1 MIMSKKASLGSL
13 LLAGAAAYG
22 LYKLSK
28 MSAAE
33 RGELLEKGKQMV
45 ADNLGGLKTVF
56 GRNGSSPDARMNSF
70 SGDVTYGG

>member
-1 MIMSKKASLGSL
+1 MARKTSLSSL

-28 MSAAE
+28 MSPAE
-33 RGELLEKGKQMV
+33 RNGLVDKGKKMV
-45 ADNLGGLKTVF
+45 SDNLGGLKNVL
-56 GRNGSSPDARMNSF
+56 GRNGSSPDAKVNTF

>member
-1 MIMSKKASLGSL
+1 MAKKASIGSL

-28 MSAAE
+28 MSTEE
-33 RGELLEKGKQMV
+33 RNSLMEKGKRLV
-45 ADNLGGLKTVF
+45 ADNLGNLKNTL

-70 SGDVTYGG
+70 AGDVTYGG

>member
-1 MIMSKKASLGSL
+1 MARKTSLGSL

-33 RGELLEKGKQMV
+33 RNDLVEKGKKMV
-45 ADNLGGLKTVF
+45 SDNLGGLKNVL
-56 GRNGSSPDARMNSF
+56 GRNGSSPDAHVNSF